1 MDFSTLIPIIIFFYV
16 LSTIFNTD
24 SSKNKNKKPTN
35 YQGTGSRPQA
45 SKPQN
50 NRETKSSGSSWREM
64 FEELEREL
72 FPKEVRREE
81 PTGYRED
88 EVGGFEGTWESER
101 TYEREDRVDREVS
114 YGYEEGYS
122 ERTEEVLSSGIES
135 NQSKEETGLQ
145 TSQTMPIS
153 QPQVSFSQKRQ
164 VSSQSTGFL
173 PSSNPFVQGVIWAE
187 ILGKPRSQSPWG
199 HRGKNF

>member
-122 ERTEEVLSSGIES
+122 ERTEGVLSSGVES
-135 NQSKEETGLQ
+135 NQSKVGTSLQ
-145 TSQTMPIS
+145 PSPTIPIPQSQAS
-153 QPQVSFSQKRQ
+153 FSKEGQVSPATN
-164 VSSQSTGFL
+164 VFL
-173 PSSNPFVQGVIWAE
+173 PSSNPLVQGVIWAE
-187 ILGKPRSQSPWG
+187 VLGKPRSRNPWT
-199 HRGKNF
+199 HKGKNF